1 MKTLGINVGSSSLK
15 MVLLDGDSIAWSS
28 VVPHEGDFLSAVR
41 RVLAE
46 HGAETGIKALVT
58 GNEGRGLFALNNTIE
73 PLCIEAALRAT
84 GAKADAVVTMGGED
98 LIVYTVNEAG
108 TIVNNFSGNKCAS
121 GTGEFFKQQLA
132 RMDMKLDDVTKV
144 APDAKVYSLSTRCS
158 VFMKSDC
165 THRLNKR
172 EATKDDIV
180 LSLSMVMATKVVDFL
195 KRAKIDKGRVVLT
208 GGTTLNPH
216 ILRYI
221 REQAPG
227 IEFIV
232 PKEASYFEAYGA
244 ALVARESGSPFP
256 GAEKLLRSNQIRF
269 DHLED
274 LKESRDKVTYFEAK
288 TGKVQAGREYI
299 LGVDGG
305 STTTK
310 ACLIDMETDEVV
322 ASHYGRTHGDPVK
335 ALKLCLEE
343 ITKQVRAEIG
353 DGKIRSSLTATTGS
367 SREILGVFLETKGVY
382 NEIIAHSVGTT
393 HFSKDVDTIFEI
405 GGQDAKYVL
414 LKNGVPIDYAMNEA
428 CSAGTGSFLE
438 ESASGDLNIK
448 QASEIGD
455 IALQAPSPLKFG
467 EHCSAFINSDIRK
480 AIQQGASREDI
491 TAGIVYSIVANY
503 LNRVV
508 GNRTIGQKVFLQGG
522 VAKHKAI
529 PMAFAS
535 LLGKPILVPPAP
547 ELMGCFGVGL
557 LARQKCRDGLLEKGD
572 FDMAEIMKTDIVYE
586 SVFTCK
592 ACDNLCPIQVLVV
605 NGHKYMFGGRCNKYA
620 NMRKAAKDVAVTD
633 WVHERSDELF
643 IRSAPDPLTFQPKR
657 DFTVGIPRCF
667 SVHTLYPFYSWFF
680 HSLGIKTILSDEVD
694 HDGVARAESTYCFP
708 AEIAHGAVENICKKG
723 VDYIFLPHFRD
734 MPSYET
740 SVHANFCPITQ
751 SLPYYMKK
759 AFPDIPAEKILDTVV
774 SFKFGREKALEHFLK
789 LGEKLGLGAQETE
802 AAFDLAQAKQDAY
815 FKRAAEMGNRALEEA
830 RKAARPVIAI
840 LGRPYNAFTAEANMG
855 IPRKF
860 TTRGYTVI
868 PFDFLPFEDE
878 TIFSNMYWYYGQQDL
893 KAATLLRNEPNVYVT
908 FVSNFSCAPD
918 SFILH
923 YVKWIMGQK
932 PFLVLELDSH
942 SADAG
947 IDTRVEAFLDIIE
960 GYRSKLTELKE
971 ERYDNGLRFVNRP
984 GEEIHVLDTRTGAK
998 HPIFNNKKTKILLS
1012 NMGEMATELMG
1023 SVLRGIGVNAE
1034 AFPMSTQKTIQ
1045 VARSHAS
1052 GKECVPS
1059 HLVLGGALEY
1069 FASPK
1074 YRKDEI
1080 YMLFVPITTGPCR
1093 TGQYFVFYENLF
1105 KDLRLENVVVITLS
1119 ADNSYNELGPKFSQ
1133 SMWYT
1138 LMISDYMKDVQSS
1151 LRACAADPRG
1161 AMKRFDELWRRT
1173 LKVAEA
1179 DIAKVKPTLREI
1191 SKEIAKIPLAKKI
1204 TEVPKV
1210 LIVGEIY
1217 VRRDDFAVDELVE
1230 LFSSKRII
1238 AKVSGIGEWIHYLD
1252 FVREYDLKKR
1262 IKLLP
1267 WYKRGSSAEAKKL
1280 RRLHLENLWKEWVE
1294 HGIKKSLKTTHLVPH
1309 SPHDM
1314 KKIMA
1319 NAKQHFVNFELNSE
1333 IVISSAAA
1341 ATAMEEGYS
1350 GIVNISP
1357 FACLIGRVIE
1367 GLFTPWARDR
1377 NYPIISVE
1385 IDGNLLPPSIINK
1398 LNIFMVN
1405 VLRFGGKG
1413 DLDLLIEDAARERQD
1428 AAPERGTAGG
1438 NGDGKGGH
1446 GGNGS
1451 GTLSEDERRALVAA
1465 GNAPAE
1471 CAGCSGCNSK

>member
-1 MKTLGINVGSSSLK
+1 MQSLGINVGSSSLK
-15 MVLLDGDSIAWSS
+15 VVLVDGDSIAWSS
-28 VVPHEGDFLSAVR
+28 VLPHEGDFLKAVQKA
-41 RVLAE
+41 LA
-46 HGAETGIKALVT
+46 GRDIPAGTLSLVT

-73 PLCIEAALRAT
+73 PLCIEAALRAIDE
-84 GAKADAVVTMGGED
+84 KVDAVVTMGGED
-98 LIVYTVNEAG
+98 LVVYTVNKAN
-108 TIVNNFSGNKCAS
+108 TIINNFSGNKCAS

-132 RMDMKLDDVTKV
+132 RMDMKLEDVSKV
-144 APDAKVYSLSTRCS
+144 GPEAKVYSLSTRCS

-180 LSLSMVMATKVVDFL
+180 LSLSMVSATKVVDFL
-195 KRAKIDKGRVVLT
+195 KRAKITSGRVMLT

-216 ILRYI
+216 ILRFI
-221 REQAPG
+221 REQAAG

-232 PKEASYFEAYGA
+232 PKEAAYFEAFGA
-244 ALVARESGSPFP
+244 ALIARGSGSPFP
-256 GAEKLLRSNQIRF
+256 GADKLLRNNVVRF
-269 DHLED
+269 ERLAD
-274 LKESRDKVTYFEAK
+274 LNTARDKVSYFESK
-288 TGKVQAGREYI
+288 TGTVKAGHEYI

-310 ACLIDMETDEVV
+310 ACLIDIETDEVV

-335 ALKLCLEE
+335 ALKLCLVE
-343 ITKQVRAEIG
+343 IKKQVSAEIG
-353 DGKIRSSLTATTGS
+353 DGKIKISLCATTGS
-367 SREILGVFLETKGVY
+367 SREILGVFLETGGVY

-393 HFSKDVDTIFEI
+393 HFTKDVDTIFEI

-455 IALQAPSPLKFG
+455 IALAAKAPLKFG

-491 TAGIVYSIVANY
+491 TAGIVCSIVANY

-522 VAKHKAI
+522 VAKNKAI
-529 PMAFAS
+529 PMAFAM
-535 LLGKPILVPPAP
+535 LLGKPILVPPSP

-557 LARQKCRDGLLEKGD
+557 LARQKFNDGLLDKGD
-572 FDMAEIMKTDIVYE
+572 FDIEKIMGTSIVYD
-586 SVFTCK
+586 SVFSCK
-592 ACDNLCPIQVLVV
+592 ACDNNCPIQVLVV
-605 NGHKYMFGGRCNKYA
+605 NGHKYMFGGRCNKYT
-620 NMRKAAKDVAVTD
+620 NLRKAVKDAQVTD
-633 WVHERSDELF
+633 WVHERTDELF
-643 IRSAPDPLTFQPKR
+643 VRSAPDPLTFEPKR
-657 DFTVGIPRCF
+657 DFVVGIPRCF

-680 HSLGIKTILSDEVD
+680 HTLGIRTLLSDEVD

-708 AEIAHGAVENICKKG
+708 AEIAHGAVQDIWKKG

-734 MPSYET
+734 MPSYEKN
-740 SVHANFCPITQ
+740 VHANFCPITQ
-751 SLPYYMKK
+751 SLPYYIKK
-759 AFPDIPAEKILDTVV
+759 AFPDIPEDKIIDVVV
-774 SFKFGREKALEHFLK
+774 SFKFGREKALEHFLMLGNK
-789 LGEKLGLGAQETE
+789 LGIGAKETE
-802 AAFDLAQAKQDAY
+802 EAFDLACAKQDGY
-815 FKRAAEMGNRALEEA
+815 FKRASEMGKKALEEA
-830 RKAARPVIAI
+830 RKAQKPVIAI

-860 TTRGYTVI
+860 TTRGYSVI

-878 TIFSNMYWYYGQQDL
+878 TIFSNMYWYYGQQDM
-893 KAATLLRNEPNVYVT
+893 KAAELLKNEPNVFITYVT
-908 FVSNFSCAPD
+908 NFSCAPD

-923 YVKWIMGQK
+923 YVKWIMGMK

-960 GYRSKLTELKE
+960 GYRSKLTDLKE
-971 ERYDNGLRFVNRP
+971 ERYDNGLRFINKK
-984 GEEIHVLDTRTGAK
+984 GEELHILDSKTGEK

-1023 SVLRGIGVNAE
+1023 AVLRGIGVNAE
-1034 AFPMSTQKTIQ
+1034 AFPKSTRETIQ
-1045 VARSHAS
+1045 VARAHAS

-1059 HLVLGGALEY
+1059 HLVLGSALQY
-1069 FASPK
+1069 FSSEK

-1080 YMLFVPITTGPCR
+1080 YILFVPITTGPCR

-1105 KDLRLENVVVITLS
+1105 KDLRLENVVVLTLS

-1133 SMWYT
+1133 HMWYT
-1138 LMISDYMKDVQSS
+1138 LAISDYLKDIQSS
-1151 LRACAADPRG
+1151 LRACAADPKT
-1161 AMKRFDELWRRT
+1161 AMAQYDKLWRKT
-1173 LKVAEA
+1173 VAIAEQ
-1179 DIAKVKPTLREI
+1179 DITKMKPTLKQIANEV
-1191 SKEIAKIPLAKKI
+1191 AKIPLAKKI

-1238 AKVSGIGEWIHYLD
+1238 AKVSGISEWIHYLD

-1262 IKLLP
+1262 IKLQS
-1267 WYKRGSSAEAKKL
+1267 WYKRPFSAEAKKL
-1280 RRLHLENLWKEWVE
+1280 RRLHLENIWKEWVE
-1294 HGIKKSLKTTHLVPH
+1294 SGVKSGLKAANLIPH

-1319 NAKQHFVNFELNSE
+1319 NAERYFVNFELNSE

-1341 ATAMEEGYS
+1341 ATAMEEDYS

-1377 NYPIISVE
+1377 NYPIMSVE
-1385 IDGNLLPPSIINK
+1385 IDGNLLPPSLVNK

-1405 VLRFGGKG
+1405 VLRFGNADAGAT
-1413 DLDLLIEDAARERQD
+1413 DLLIEEFH
-1428 AAPERGTAGG
+1428 E
-1438 NGDGKGGH
+1438 
-1446 GGNGS
+1446 S
-1451 GTLSEDERRALVAA
+1451 AA
-1465 GNAPAE
+1465 GAKPAGDCAPAD
-1471 CAGCSGCNSK
+1471 CASCASGCAVKGA

>member
-41 RVLAE
+41 RVLAANS
-46 HGAETGIKALVT
+46 AETGIKSLVT
-58 GNEGRGLFALNNTIE
+58 GNEGRGLFNLNNTIE
-73 PLCIEAALRAT
+73 PLCIEAALRALDE
-84 GAKADAVVTMGGED
+84 KVDAVVTMGGED
-98 LIVYTVNEAG
+98 LIVYTLNASN
-108 TIVNNFSGNKCAS
+108 TIINNFSGNKCAS

-195 KRAKIDKGRVVLT
+195 KRAKISSGRVMLT

-216 ILRYI
+216 ILRFI
-221 REQAPG
+221 REQCPEV
-227 IEFIV
+227 EFIV

-244 ALVARESGSPFP
+244 ALIARDSGTPFP
-256 GAEKLLRSNQIRF
+256 GADSLLRSNKARF
-269 DHLED
+269 ESLDD
-274 LKESRDKVTYFEAK
+274 LNTARDRVTYFEAK
-288 TGKVQAGREYI
+288 EGKVKAGREYI

-310 ACLIDMETDEVV
+310 ACLIDIETDEVV

-335 ALKLCLEE
+335 ALKLCFEE
-343 ITKQVRAEIG
+343 IQKQVRAEIG
-353 DGKIRSSLTATTGS
+353 DGKIKISLAATTGS
-367 SREILGVFLETKGVY
+367 SREILGVFLETRGVY

-393 HFSKDVDTIFEI
+393 HFAKDVDTIFEI

-448 QASEIGD
+448 HASEIGD
-455 IALQAPSPLKFG
+455 IALAAKAPLKFG

-480 AIQQGASREDI
+480 AIQQGATREDI
-491 TAGIVYSIVANY
+491 TAGIVCSIVANY

-508 GNRTIGQKVFLQGG
+508 GNRTIGGKVFLQGG
-522 VAKHKAI
+522 VAKNKAI
-529 PMAFAS
+529 PMAFAM

-557 LARQKCRDGLLEKGD
+557 LARQKNRDGLLEKGD
-572 FDMAEIMKTDIVYE
+572 FDIDSVMKTDIVYD

-592 ACDNLCPIQVLVV
+592 SCDNLCAIQVLVV
-605 NGHKYMFGGRCNKYA
+605 NGHKYMFGGRCNKYT
-620 NMRKAAKDVAVTD
+620 NMRKSVKDPAVTD
-633 WVHERSDELF
+633 WVHERTEELF
-643 IRSAPDPLTFQPKR
+643 VRSAPDPLAFETKR
-657 DFTVGIPRCF
+657 DFVVGIPRCF

-680 HSLGIKTILSDEVD
+680 HTLGIRTFLSDEVD

-708 AEIAHGAVENICKKG
+708 AEIAHGAVENVWKRKA
-723 VDYIFLPHFRD
+723 DFIFLPHFRD
-734 MPSYET
+734 MPSYQT
-740 SVHANFCPITQ
+740 DVHANFCPITQ
-751 SLPYYMKK
+751 ALPYYIKK
-759 AFPDIPAEKILDTVV
+759 AFPDIPEDKFLDVVV
-774 SFKFGREKALEHFLK
+774 SFKYGREKALEHFLK
-789 LGEKLGLGAQETE
+789 LGERLGIGAEETE
-802 AAFDLAQAKQDAY
+802 KAFDLGCAKQDAY
-815 FKRAAEMGNRALEEA
+815 FKRASEMGNRALEEA
-830 RKAARPVIAI
+830 RKAEKPVIAI

-860 TTRGYTVI
+860 TTRGYTVL

-893 KAATLLRNEPNVYVT
+893 KAASLLRNEPNIYVT

-923 YVKWIMGQK
+923 YVKWMMGQK

-960 GYRSKLTELKE
+960 GYRSKLTEIEE
-971 ERYDNGLRFVNRP
+971 ERYDNGLRFVNRK
-984 GEEIHVLDTRTGAK
+984 GEDLHILDTRSGEK
-998 HPIFNNKKTKILLS
+998 HPLFRNKKVKLLLS

-1023 SVLRGIGVNAE
+1023 SVLRGIGINAE
-1034 AFPMSTQKTIQ
+1034 AFPLATRETIQ

-1059 HLVLGGALEY
+1059 HLVLGSALQY
-1069 FASPK
+1069 FASEK

-1080 YMLFVPITTGPCR
+1080 YILFVPITTGPCR

-1105 KDLRLENVVVITLS
+1105 KDLRLENVVVLTLS

-1133 SMWYT
+1133 HMWYT

-1151 LRACAADPRG
+1151 LRACAADPES
-1161 AMKRFDELWRRT
+1161 AMKSFGEIWRKT
-1173 LKVAEA
+1173 LSVAER

-1191 SKEIAKIPLAKKI
+1191 SKEIAKIPLAKNI
-1204 TEVPKV
+1204 REVPKV

-1252 FVREYDLKKR
+1252 FVREYDLRKR
-1262 IKLLP
+1262 IKLQSP
-1267 WYKRGSSAEAKKL
+1267 FKRPFSAESKKL
-1280 RRLHLENLWKEWVE
+1280 TRLLIENVWKHWVE
-1294 HGIKKSLKTTHLVPH
+1294 SGIKKSLRATHLVPH

-1319 NAKQHFVNFELNSE
+1319 NAERYFVNFELNSE

-1377 NYPIISVE
+1377 NYPVISVE

-1405 VLRFGGKG
+1405 VLRFGNKG
-1413 DLDLLIEDAARERQD
+1413 DMDLLIEDAPR
-1428 AAPERGTAGG
+1428 
-1438 NGDGKGGH
+1438 KGGDRD
-1446 GGNGS
+1446 GEGS
-1451 GTLSEDERRALVAA
+1451 LTEERKRQLVAA
-1465 GNAPAE
+1465 GERPASCE
-1471 CAGCSGCNSK
+1471 GCSGCGAN